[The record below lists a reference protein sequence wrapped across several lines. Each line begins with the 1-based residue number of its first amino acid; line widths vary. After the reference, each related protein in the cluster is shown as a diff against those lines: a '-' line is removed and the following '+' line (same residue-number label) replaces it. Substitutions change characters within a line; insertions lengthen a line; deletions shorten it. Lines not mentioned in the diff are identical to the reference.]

1 MNKSTWEHMR
11 RRYLERHGLDGAWK
25 LEGSEGDVD
34 ADTELKAVVV
44 IPALAEGDELFATL
58 DSLAANSQAAL
69 RHLLVLVVVNQR
81 CDATPEIHRQ
91 NQKDLVRLQEYARQ
105 QRNLHLRW
113 VDATAAHTCMPLKR
127 GGVGMARKIG
137 ADLALP
143 RIAPETLVVHLD
155 ADTRVEPD
163 YASSLVELAREENF
177 AAGVIAFRHRKCS
190 CPIQQRAIDEYELHM
205 RCHAAGLKWAG
216 SPYAYPNIGS
226 TMVSRAH
233 AYVRAGGMNMR
244 QAGEDFYFLQQ
255 LAKIEGIR
263 RIRRTCVYPA
273 ARISTRTPFGTGQS
287 MRQAYLEGRSLRLFY
302 PLECY
307 AVLKHWLGSVTSSPL
322 ANADELLGRIHRHSA
337 REFLIKE
344 GFEQVWRRLQCNH
357 AGAAPRVKAF
367 HEWFD
372 ALKSWRLIRMLGE
385 QLGAPCQAEYVLEDF
400 MPLLD
405 PTEIPGYCPPFSSTD
420 LHRRDQAK
428 LRETLYYSASI
439 RDFQ

>member
-1 MNKSTWEHMR
+1 MR

-25 LEGSEGDVD
+25 LEGPASDIAAYTD
-34 ADTELKAVVV
+34 AELMAVVV
-44 IPALAEGDELFATL
+44 LPALAEGYELFATL
-58 DSLAANSQAAL
+58 DSLAANSHAAL
-69 RHLLVLVVVNQR
+69 RHMLVLVVVNQR
-81 CDATPEIHRQ
+81 CDATPEIRRQ
-91 NQKDLVRLQEYARQ
+91 NQEDLMRLQEYARRQ
-105 QRNLHLRW
+105 QNLRLGW
-113 VDATAAHTCMPLKR
+113 IDATAAHTCMPLKR

-137 ADLALP
+137 ADLVLP
-143 RIAPETLVVHLD
+143 HIAPETLVVHLD

-163 YASSLVELAREENF
+163 YASCMVELARKENF

-190 CPIQQRAIDEYELHM
+190 SPIQQRAIDEYELHM

-216 SPYAYPNIGS
+216 SPYAYPSIGS

-233 AYVRAGGMNMR
+233 VYVRAGGMNTR

-255 LAKIEGIR
+255 LAKIAGIR
-263 RIRRTCVYPA
+263 SISRTCVYPA
-273 ARISTRTPFGTGQS
+273 PRISTRTPFGTGQS
-287 MRQAYLEGRSLRLFY
+287 MRQACLDGEPLRLFY

-307 AVLKHWLGSVTSSPL
+307 AILKHWLQTVTSSPS
-322 ANADELLGRIHRHSA
+322 ASADELLDRMHRHSA
-337 REFLIKE
+337 SATEFLIIE
-344 GFEQVWRRLQCNH
+344 GFEQVWKRLQGNH

-372 ALKSWRLIRMLGE
+372 ALKSWRLIRVLGE

-405 PTEIPGYCPPFSSTD
+405 PTEIPGYSPRISSTD
-420 LHRRDQAK
+420 LHRQDQAK
-428 LRETLYYSASI
+428 LRETLHHSASI